1 MKLKYIAT
9 LAAASVLTIGGTAL
23 FSNSAIASSFN
34 SADSSV
40 IVAEN
45 PCAAKPNPCASAN
58 PCAAKPNPCA
68 SANPCA
74 AASSNKFVAVGSD
87 IQTQGTF
94 KVVEED
100 GKQYIEFSDDFEV
113 SEGPD
118 LDVILHKDPVVE
130 ASIAEEDYIVL
141 APIESLT
148 GAQRYEVPEDVDLN
162 DYASVA
168 VWCKEF
174 NVTFNYASYAQ

>member
-9 LAAASVLTIGGTAL
+9 LAAASILTVGGTAL

-40 IVAEN
+40 IVAG
-45 PCAAKPNPCASAN
+45 
-58 PCAAKPNPCA
+58 NPCA

-74 AASSNKFVAVGSD
+74 AANSGQFVAVGS
-87 IQTQGTF
+87 QNKTEGTF
-94 KVVEED
+94 KIVEED

-118 LDVILHKDPVVE
+118 LEIILHKDQVVE
-130 ASIAEEDYIVL
+130 SSIAEEDYLSL
-141 APIESLT
+141 APIESFT
-148 GAQRYEVPEDVDLN
+148 GTQRYEVPEGADLE

-168 VWCKEF
+168 VWCEEF
-174 NVTFNYASYAQ
+174 NVTFGYAQL